1 VSDRPTHE
9 ASLAG
14 PPASAARLP
23 DDLVRVLS
31 QKVVGQPSA
40 MSVIVPYLEMYQA
53 GLAPEG
59 RPAGIF
65 LLLGPTGT
73 GKTRTVEA
81 LAEVLHGHAAKIVKV
96 NCGEYQLEHEVAKLI
111 GAPPGFIGHRES
123 TPFLT
128 PSRLAS
134 AASDH
139 CDLALVLFDEIEK
152 AAHSLT
158 RLLLGV
164 LDRGVLQL
172 GDNTTVNFERTFIFL
187 TSNLGA
193 QEMMKELS
201 PGLGFAANLPRE
213 RAQVGSRL
221 ESIALAGIRKIF
233 SPEFVN
239 RIDAVVT
246 YRPLDEQSLQAILDQ
261 HIAGLQAH
269 VNTRLGPRCFQIEVS
284 DASRRFLLERGAS
297 AEYGAREM
305 KRVIHRH
312 LTQPL
317 ASAVARAQIE
327 PGSRVV
333 VEPAEDGQGLRLR
346 AQPGVSGGPHPVVV
360 RVRPAVLLV
369 DDNHDLLGFLEQ
381 ALAQEG
387 YQPLTAE
394 SARAARRLIEQQSP
408 AAALLDYALP
418 DGNGLELALLLRRQ
432 NPNMDIVLMTGGAMS
447 AEETELCAQFGF
459 PLLHKPFL
467 TADVTA
473 LLRNRIPRVTAV
485 RA

>member
-1 VSDRPTHE
+1 MDEKATPEKSP
-9 ASLAG
+9 AAM
-14 PPASAARLP
+14 PPGTPPCLP

-40 MSVIVPYLEMYQA
+40 MSVIVPFLEMYQA

-81 LAEVLHGHAAKIVKV
+81 LAEVLHGHAGRIVKV

-128 PSRLAS
+128 QSRLAS
-134 AASDH
+134 AASDN

-152 AAHSLT
+152 AAPSLT

-164 LDRGVLQL
+164 LDRAVLQL
-172 GDNTTVNFERTFIFL
+172 GDNTSVTFERTFIFL

-201 PGLGFAANLPRE
+201 PSLGFTTNMPRE
-213 RAQVGSRL
+213 RSQVNSRL

-239 RIDAVVT
+239 RIDAIIT
-246 YRPLDEQSLQAILDQ
+246 YHPLDEQSLHTILDQ
-261 HIAGLQAH
+261 HITGLQAH

-284 DASRRFLLERGAS
+284 DESRKFLLQKGTS
-297 AEYGAREM
+297 AEYGAREL

-327 PGSRVV
+327 PGSRVR
-333 VEPAEDGQGLRLR
+333 VELAEGGESLRLKS
-346 AQPGVSGGPHPVVV
+346 APAAPGAPVTVAI
-360 RVRPAVLLV
+360 RPTVLLV

-381 ALAQEG
+381 ALAQDG
-387 YQPLTAE
+387 YRLLTAE
-394 SARAARRLIEQQSP
+394 SARAARRLIEQEP
-408 AAALLDYALP
+408 PTAALLDYALP

-432 NPNMDIVLMTGGAMS
+432 NPQMDIILMTGGAMS
-447 AEETELCAQFGF
+447 VEETELCAQFSF

-467 TADVTA
+467 IADVA
-473 LLRNRIPRVTAV
+473 GLLRNRILRVSAV
-485 RA
+485 RM

>member
-1 VSDRPTHE
+1 
-9 ASLAG
+9 
-14 PPASAARLP
+14 
-23 DDLVRVLS
+23 
-31 QKVVGQPSA
+31 

-81 LAEVLHGHAAKIVKV
+81 LAEVLHGHAGKIVKI

-128 PSRLAS
+128 QSRLAG
-134 AASDH
+134 AASDL
-139 CDLALVLFDEIEK
+139 CDLTLVLFDEIEK
-152 AAHSLT
+152 AAPSLT

-172 GDNTTVNFERTFIFL
+172 GDNTSVHFERTFIFL

-193 QEMMKELS
+193 QEMMKELNPS
-201 PGLGFAANLPRE
+201 LGFTANMPRE
-213 RAQVGSRL
+213 PGQVSSRL
-221 ESIALAGIRKIF
+221 EAIALAGIRKIF

-239 RIDAVVT
+239 RIDAVIT
-246 YRPLDEQSLQAILDQ
+246 YHPLDEQSLHAILDQ
-261 HIAGLQAH
+261 HISGLQAH
-269 VNTRLGPRCFQIEVS
+269 VNTRLGARCFQIEVS
-284 DASRRFLLERGAS
+284 DASRKFLLQKGTS
-297 AEYGAREM
+297 AEYGARQL

-327 PGSRVV
+327 PGSRVR
-333 VEPAEDGQGLRLR
+333 VELAGDGASLHLKSSPGMASVPVAVTLR
-346 AQPGVSGGPHPVVV
+346 PT
-360 RVRPAVLLV
+360 VLLV

-387 YQPLTAE
+387 YRLLTAE
-394 SARAARRLIEQQSP
+394 SAGAARRLMEQQP
-408 AAALLDYALP
+408 PTAALLDYALP

-432 NPNMDIVLMTGGAMS
+432 NPQMDIILMTGGAMS
-447 AEETELCAQFGF
+447 PEETELCAQFGF
-459 PLLHKPFL
+459 PLLRKPFL
-467 TADVTA
+467 TADVTG
-473 LLRNRIPRVTAV
+473 LLRNRIPRVSAV